1 MPPEEGRYYQRLL
14 FYWQMFQK
22 SIKMLTDLNW
32 NTAILG
38 TLQIVRQ
45 LSIMSQIR
53 LKSKIYK
60 NDKIIRMLCWTP
72 VTIFA
77 HSWITQCCQMSCN
90 SGLVGQLVTEVG
102 RQLTL
107 TLAVQISDRRNSSY
121 DDGSNSKSSKLDILE
136 TISKNTSSGTVCP
149 N

>member
-1 MPPEEGRYYQRLL
+1 
-14 FYWQMFQK
+14 
-22 SIKMLTDLNW
+22 
-32 NTAILG
+32 
-38 TLQIVRQ
+38 
-45 LSIMSQIR
+45 
-53 LKSKIYK
+53 
-60 NDKIIRMLCWTP
+60 
-72 VTIFA
+72 
-77 HSWITQCCQMSCN
+77 MSCN